1 MLSGGFE
8 SFDVYLF
15 SSFSEKNA
23 SNLNEQEL
31 DLENYKKMSLYMI
44 KKLTQM
50 NISTQQIQ
58 KISQP
63 LLIS

>member
-8 SFDVYLF
+8 SFDVYLY

-31 DLENYKKMSLYMI
+31 DLENYKKMNLYMI
-44 KKLTQM
+44 KKLTK
-50 NISTQQIQ
+50 
-58 KISQP
+58 KIALGFQE
-63 LLIS
+63 